1 MEKFP
6 SPFRVT
12 LEVEWE
18 RDSES
23 VHRAASWQNLPY
35 PKTTPLTCFST
46 RTEEQEV
53 LKLIGEVIVHLC
65 IQVCSFYQ
73 IDVVCLSI

>member
-1 MEKFP
+1 MRKVDKFP
-6 SPFRVT
+6 DPFRVT

-18 RDSES
+18 RVTDTNHGAS
-23 VHRAASWQNLPY
+23 SWQNLPY

-53 LKLIGEVIVHLC
+53 LKLIGKPFQKWVN
-65 IQVCSFYQ
+65 FK
-73 IDVVCLSI
+73 